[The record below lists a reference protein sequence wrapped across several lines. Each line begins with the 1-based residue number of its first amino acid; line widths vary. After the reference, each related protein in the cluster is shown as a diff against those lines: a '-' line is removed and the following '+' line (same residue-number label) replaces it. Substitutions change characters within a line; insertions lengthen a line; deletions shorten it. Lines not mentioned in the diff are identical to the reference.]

1 MISFPFEERFVN
13 GADKQTSTDFAD
25 DPNVM
30 AARSDA
36 GVGIGS
42 DCQIPRA
49 GQQGSL
55 GDIGMLS
62 FILSSVLGYWRVRS

>member
-1 MISFPFEERFVN
+1 MKD

-55 GDIGMLS
+55 GDIGMF
-62 FILSSVLGYWRVRS
+62 FILLHLGSWSV